1 MEVPILKISKI
12 ILILFIFLILT
23 FHGCQK
29 SYKENQDL
37 LTEKSL
43 EHIIQA
49 AQNEFFNFI
58 KEKSPTSIKYALIG
72 MYKKMEYIQY
82 DNIGI
87 INFQIE
93 IEPIVYLKGN
103 LGNQTI
109 YVNVHSAN
117 MSGFG
122 HSENYGRLFVIFLSE
137 DEYND
142 RHFAEV
148 IDFIKAKKLPD
159 YKRIN

>member
-1 MEVPILKISKI
+1 MKISNI
-12 ILILFIFLILT
+12 VLVLLIFLILS
-23 FHGCQK
+23 FLSCQQNQN
-29 SYKENQDL
+29 ENQDL

-43 EHIIQA
+43 ENIVQE
-49 AQNEFFNFI
+49 AQKEFLNII
-58 KEKSPTSIKYALIG
+58 KEKSPNSIKYALVG
-72 MYKKMEYIQY
+72 MYKKMDYIQY

-87 INFQIE
+87 LNFQIE
-93 IEPIVYLKGN
+93 IKPIAYLKGD
-103 LGNQTI
+103 LGNETI

-148 IDFIKAKKLPD
+148 IDFIKAKRLPD
-159 YKRIN
+159 YEKID